1 MMMAE
6 IVTEHQLRIVGFV
19 QVDQKLHLIFAHIE
33 IVQKDG
39 IKMTLSIQLYASRN
53 EVMVMKV
60 ALRNETMG
68 TLKMGMGEI
77 VTEHQLRIGGYVEVD
92 QRLRLILVKVEMMDI
107 IKTTLQILNTEF
119 QDVEMVI

>member
-1 MMMAE
+1 MGDLKP
-6 IVTEHQLRIVGFV
+6 QLI
-19 QVDQKLHLIFAHIE
+19 HAHTE

-60 ALRNETMG
+60 GLRNETMG

-77 VTEHQLRIGGYVEVD
+77 VTEHQLRIGEYVEVD